1 MTKSEIIREIL
12 AQMNAAV
19 ADNAHLRTA
28 LEQTSDTTERATIQ
42 RHIYQNDGMIEA
54 YAQVL
59 IKCADSPCDNCAT
72 AERMKNEMIC
82 AADML
87 QSAATR
93 KIPVITT
100 AALPFICHKMGVK

>member
-12 AQMNAAV
+12 EQMNAAV
-19 ADNAHLRTA
+19 EDNAHLRTA
-28 LEQTSDTTERATIQ
+28 LEQSSDTTERATIQ
-42 RHIYQNDGMIEA
+42 RHIYQNDGMIMA

-59 IKCADSPCDNCAT
+59 IKCAENPCDNCAT
-72 AERMKNEMIC
+72 AERTKNEMIC

-87 QSAATR
+87 QSATTR

-100 AALPFICHKMGVK
+100 AALPFICQQWG